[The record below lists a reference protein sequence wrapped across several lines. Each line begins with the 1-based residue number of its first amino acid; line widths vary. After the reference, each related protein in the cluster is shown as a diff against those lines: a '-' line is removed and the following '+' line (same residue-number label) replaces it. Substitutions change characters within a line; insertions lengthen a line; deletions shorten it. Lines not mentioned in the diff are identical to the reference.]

1 MTQVRAKL
9 KVVLQADDT
18 VVAEA
23 EDPALWQEV
32 LRAINRSSQGDTV
45 PLTLQGQSEDRSG
58 TPLHG
63 RNHRL
68 PTDDAIVRMAEQLG
82 VEQSVVIGSLSPSSE
97 APYLHL
103 DMHRW
108 SDMKRQVPVRGPASV
123 NHISLASTLLALWFR
138 CAELGNATQAQAQAV
153 LGTVGVRDK
162 NPTRGLSSSDW
173 LQTRPGGVVIINAAK
188 FPEALRI
195 GRSFC
200 SGDWT
205 LPAEARPG
213 S

>member
-1 MTQVRAKL
+1 MTRVRAKL
-9 KVVLQADDT
+9 KVVLQADNT
-18 VVAEA
+18 IVAEV
-23 EDPALWQEV
+23 EDPALWQAV
-32 LRAINRSSQGDTV
+32 LRAINKSSQGDV
-45 PLTLQGQSEDRSG
+45 APLTLQGENEDSSG
-58 TPLHG
+58 TPPHR
-63 RNHRL
+63 RNHGS
-68 PTDDAIVRMAEQLG
+68 PADDAIERMAEQLG
-82 VEQSVVIGSLSPSSE
+82 VERSLVVGSLSPSSE
-97 APYLHL
+97 APFLHL

-108 SDMKRQVPVRGPASV
+108 SDMKRQVPGRGPASV

-138 CAELGNATQAQAQAV
+138 SAELGNATQAQAQAI

-162 NPTRGLSSSDW
+162 NPARGLRSSDW

-205 LPAEARPG
+205 PSAEDRPDL
-213 S
+213 